1 VPNQSLSVS
10 VTILIFIPTFLTRL
24 PHNHSVFLLP
34 LPFPSLITLPQTYLP
49 KPQNL
54 VHEPSI
60 FSPQPLNF
68 TPQILDQLRLP
79 PSEIPLRVSVL
90 LLAFLVAPYQLFF
103 LFSRRIPELGRVE
116 EGGGLSKFR
125 EWSLKEV

>member
-1 VPNQSLSVS
+1 
-10 VTILIFIPTFLTRL
+10 
-24 PHNHSVFLLP
+24 
-34 LPFPSLITLPQTYLP
+34 
-49 KPQNL
+49 
-54 VHEPSI
+54 
-60 FSPQPLNF
+60 
-68 TPQILDQLRLP
+68 
-79 PSEIPLRVSVL
+79 LRVSVL